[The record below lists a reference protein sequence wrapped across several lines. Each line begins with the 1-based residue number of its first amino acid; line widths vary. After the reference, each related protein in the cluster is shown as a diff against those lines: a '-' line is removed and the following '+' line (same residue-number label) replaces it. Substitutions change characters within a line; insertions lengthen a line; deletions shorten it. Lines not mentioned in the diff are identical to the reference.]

1 MVFVLFDFY
10 INMHKHAK
18 SILWIFTMPNIYFER
33 IWKMGKER
41 KLHYYLQMEI
51 IKDHQLYI
59 ERRINEV
66 GAQFPAFFTFY
77 TFNYTFNQC

>member
-10 INMHKHAK
+10 INMHKTCQEYSMNFYDAK
-18 SILWIFTMPNIYFER
+18 YIFWANM
-33 IWKMGKER
+33 KMGKER
-41 KLHYYLQMEI
+41 KIHYYLQMEI

-59 ERRINEV
+59 ERQINEV

>member
-1 MVFVLFDFY
+1 MK
-10 INMHKHAK
+10 N
-18 SILWIFTMPNIYFER
+18 E
-33 IWKMGKER
+33 GKER
-41 KLHYYLQMEI
+41 KIHYYLQMEI

-59 ERRINEV
+59 ERQINEV

>member
-41 KLHYYLQMEI
+41 KIHYYLQMEI

-59 ERRINEV
+59 ERQINEV